1 MMNASRPHKR
11 KRHDL
16 TRLHGL
22 RNIPAAVKAPSSA
35 SLIRPVEHPTLP
47 PMSEAATER
56 STVTTAKHGNSCSPA
71 SENLAYVG
79 RPEYLP
85 GEFATER
92 EPDADPPKTSRGDA
106 EITYLQSLKAFD
118 FPPRPVRDGLI
129 DNFLKICSP
138 WMPVVEIEDLKLQ
151 SAGSGHP
158 DSTQGGSLLL
168 TQAVLVAGSRVQ
180 PTALLP
186 NSDCATFYNKA
197 KALFFAD
204 LEPDPLHT
212 ISALC
217 LMQWYN
223 PSGPEHVS
231 IHSSGFWLR
240 IAVGLGFQIGLHR
253 EPDPRSAKCKLRRRL
268 FWTLFA
274 RDCLLSIAQGRP
286 RAINLVECNISLPT
300 VADFPQDNKNA
311 RLFVAYV
318 EICSILGQCGKAL
331 SGGYSHWAP
340 VEVGRSLQRW
350 ISHLPEC
357 LKLNNALDYDF
368 EVRQLYLIYFTA
380 ISILY
385 GPGRSGNCTSV
396 APILA
401 SSCVA
406 RIFEDFLA
414 RDQLRCLAPMTIFYL
429 RVAALPQLC
438 CFNFGSLWDIS
449 KLELS
454 VIQRSLHE
462 MAKTWHSAR
471 RALRILTSLVNAVRR
486 GQEAHRPLTDLDLSP
501 EQLSF
506 FEMVPAELCPKRHII
521 EAAVDATGVS
531 SQEKPDARF
540 QSTSALANPSLVTL
554 RRDPT
559 AVCDSTT
566 REPTMVAPLRSLST
580 ALDASSGEMQEYTA
594 ADSWFTRDSDDWT
607 GIDEALGPGLGLDD
621 DDFFM
626 SLHERLLQDLR

>member
-1 MMNASRPHKR
+1 M
-11 KRHDL
+11 
-16 TRLHGL
+16 RLREL
-22 RNIPAAVKAPSSA
+22 RVPPGVQKEQNHS
-35 SLIRPVEHPTLP
+35 SLIKPVEDCTLP
-47 PMSEAATER
+47 QQPPPEEASTEHCI
-56 STVTTAKHGNSCSPA
+56 TKTAKYDNSSSPA
-71 SENLAYVG
+71 GENLAYVG

-85 GEFATER
+85 GEFATEGDSDG
-92 EPDADPPKTSRGDA
+92 EAPKCSRGDA
-106 EITYLQSLKAFD
+106 EMSYLQSLKAFD

-151 SAGSGHP
+151 NTGSGP
-158 DSTQGGSLLL
+158 TSSTPGGSLLL

-180 PTALLP
+180 PTARSP
-186 NSDCATFYNKA
+186 NSDCASFYSKA

-204 LEPDPLHT
+204 VETDPLNT

-240 IAVGLGFQIGLHR
+240 TAVGLGYQIGLHR
-253 EPDPRSAKCKLRRRL
+253 EPDPRSVKCKMRRRL
-268 FWTLFA
+268 FWTLFS
-274 RDCLLSIAQGRP
+274 RDCQLSIAQGRP
-286 RAINLVECNISLPT
+286 RAINLVDCNINLPT

-350 ISHLPEC
+350 IYQLPDC

-368 EVRQLYLIYFTA
+368 EARQLYLIYFTA
-380 ISILY
+380 VSILY

-438 CFNFGSLWDIS
+438 CFNFSPLWNVS
-449 KLELS
+449 KVELS
-454 VIQRSLHE
+454 VIQKSLQE

-471 RALRILTSLVNAVRR
+471 RALRILTRLVNTVKR
-486 GQEAHRPLTDLDLSP
+486 GPETDRPLTDLDLSP

-506 FEMVPAELCPKRHII
+506 FEMIPEELCPKRHII
-521 EAAVDATGVS
+521 ETAMDAARVDL
-531 SQEKPDARF
+531 QEKPNVRV
-540 QSTSALANPSLVTL
+540 QNPSTL
-554 RRDPT
+554 T
-559 AVCDSTT
+559 NLNAVSMRPDSAVAADSTMPELT
-566 REPTMVAPLRSLST
+566 TAASLKPLSIALGAPV
-580 ALDASSGEMQEYTA
+580 GEIQDYTT
-594 ADSWFTRDSDDWT
+594 ADSWFTNDNGDWISGDDS
-607 GIDEALGPGLGLDD
+607 LGVGLDFDD
-621 DDFFM
+621 DDDDHLFM

>member
-1 MMNASRPHKR
+1 MHR

-16 TRLHGL
+16 IQLHEL
-22 RNIPAAVKAPSSA
+22 RISPGDLKPQNNAVFIK
-35 SLIRPVEHPTLP
+35 PVEDHTLSP
-47 PMSEAATER
+47 LPEAGAV
-56 STVTTAKHGNSCSPA
+56 SSPATTAKYGNSCSPVSDSVA
-71 SENLAYVG
+71 FVG

-85 GEFATER
+85 GEFAAEGESDR
-92 EPDADPPKTSRGDA
+92 DPPKSSRGDA
-106 EITYLQSLKAFD
+106 EISYLQSLKAFD

-129 DNFLKICSP
+129 DNFLKVCSP

-151 SAGSGHP
+151 NTGTGHP
-158 DSTQGGSLLL
+158 AQTQGGSLLL
-168 TQAVLVAGSRVQ
+168 TQAVLIAGSRVQ
-180 PTALLP
+180 PPSRLP
-186 NSDCATFYNKA
+186 NIDCATFYNKA

-204 LEPDPLHT
+204 FEPDPLNT

-240 IAVGLGFQIGLHR
+240 TAVGLGFQIGLHR
-253 EPDPRSAKCKLRRRL
+253 EPDPQSPKCKLRRRL
-268 FWTLFA
+268 FWTLFS
-274 RDCLLSIAQGRP
+274 RDCLLSIAHGRP
-286 RAINLVECNISLPT
+286 RAINLFDCNISLPT
-300 VADFPQDNKNA
+300 VTDFPQDNKNA
-311 RLFVAYV
+311 RLFIAYV

-350 ISHLPEC
+350 ISQLPEC

-368 EVRQLYLIYFTA
+368 EVRQLYLIYFSA
-380 ISILY
+380 VSILY

-438 CFNFGSLWDIS
+438 CFNFSSLWNIS

-454 VIQRSLHE
+454 VIQKSLHE

-471 RALRILTSLVNAVRR
+471 RALRILTSLVNTVKR
-486 GQEAHRPLTDLDLSP
+486 GQEIHRPLTDLDLSP

-506 FEMVPAELCPKRHII
+506 FEMVPSELCPKKHII
-521 EAAVDATGVS
+521 EAAVEAARVNSQDKANAPFQGPSVLINPNGVNLRSDSATI
-531 SQEKPDARF
+531 
-540 QSTSALANPSLVTL
+540 
-554 RRDPT
+554 
-559 AVCDSTT
+559 CDSTT
-566 REPTMVAPLRSLST
+566 REPTMAAPSRSLSA
-580 ALDASSGEMQEYTA
+580 ALGTSSGEMQECTMT
-594 ADSWFTRDSDDWT
+594 DSWFTSDNGGWT
-607 GIDEALGPGLGLDD
+607 GVDEAMGPGLDFDD
-621 DDFFM
+621 DDFFL
-626 SLHERLLQDLR
+626 SVHERLLQDLR